1 MRELY
6 VKSLSGEEWPL
17 SLYTVTRNCSVD
29 NASRT
34 VKVTVLQEE
43 QNKQGYN
50 QIQNKAYLVYDGDT
64 YVIEN
69 VNETTVGRRVKKTIS
84 AEHVFYQ
91 NMKLRSRI
99 YETITGTFTPKEL
112 LDFSLKG
119 TGYTLVLDTTDLPAK
134 VEVENFGNNNPL
146 ALLQD
151 LVPNKLKGE
160 FDYSNTEVIVA
171 KQIGRITDKQLRYEF
186 NANEPSQE
194 IDTTNLRTHIRG
206 TGKVKE
212 ETDTLS
218 NVSVPYASRT
228 GKYEIEPGQNKLA
241 TWEVGATFKFSFTG
255 TGFSFDTLAH
265 FLGGEWEFLIDGT
278 ETKTIS
284 TYKDVVADAQTYE
297 VIRGLEDKTHSVVTT
312 FKGKDSNNPNTKGD
326 NVNPHN
332 YLLDGN
338 IIKVYRKLVGD
349 EVYMAVT
356 EYTSPL
362 ASVYGLLIADPES
375 DERFTDE
382 TSLKGHLK
390 ETLTDTIEISIKL
403 TGVQLAEMDLSDV
416 RKGDYLWCILDPF
429 NIDVRIRVVDVEDY
443 EDENKSPVFTLGAI
457 KKKASTIMA
466 TLQKAAKNVDFIYD
480 PATKKVKSKVID
492 GSTIEVNLAKAKG
505 QLKEN
510 QLSFSIPVYEV
521 ASAVKDGLLSAQD
534 YVKLTNLNVGEDGNV
549 NIPLATALNSG
560 LMSAEHFQKLNLI
573 QVDQN
578 GKVIVDLTTIEQ
590 TIQQQGE
597 TIQAQQEQIAQLDE
611 RIIALENSSST

>member
-17 SLYTVTRNCSVD
+17 SLYTVTRNCGTD

-34 VKVTVLQEE
+34 IKVTVYQEE
-43 QNKQGYN
+43 QNIQGYN
-50 QIQNKAYLVYDGDT
+50 QIQNKAYLVYDGEM

-69 VNETTVGRRVKKTIS
+69 ENEVTVGKRVKKNIS
-84 AEHVFYQ
+84 ADHIFYQ

-112 LDFSLKG
+112 LDFTLKG
-119 TGYTLVLDTTDLPAK
+119 TGYTLVLDTTDLPTK
-134 VEVENFGNNNPL
+134 IEVENFGNNNPL

-151 LVPNKLKGE
+151 AVPNKLKGE
-160 FDYSNTEVIVA
+160 FDYTNTEVIVA
-171 KQIGRITDKQLRYEF
+171 KQIGRITDKQLRYGF
-186 NANEPSQE
+186 NVNSPSKE

-212 ETDTLS
+212 ETDI
-218 NVSVPYASRT
+218 VSGVSLPYASRT

-265 FLGGEWEFLIDGT
+265 FLGGEWEFSIDGT
-278 ETKTIS
+278 ETKIIS
-284 TYKDVVADAQTYE
+284 TYKDVVAASQTYE
-297 VIRGLEDKTHSVVTT
+297 VIRSLEDKTHSVVAT
-312 FKGKDSNNPNTKGD
+312 FKGEDSNNPNTKGT

-349 EVYMAVT
+349 EIYTVVT

-362 ASVYGLLIADPES
+362 ASVYGLLIADPEP

-382 TSLKGHLK
+382 ASLKNHLK

-429 NIDVRIRVVDVEDY
+429 DIDVRIRVVDIEDY
-443 EDENKSPVFTLGAI
+443 EDENKSPVFTLGTI

-466 TLQKAAKNVDFIYD
+466 TLQKTAKNVDVIYD
-480 PATKKVKSKVID
+480 PTTKKVKSKAID
-492 GSTIEVNLAKAKG
+492 GSTIEVNLSKAKG
-505 QLKEN
+505 QLNES
-510 QLSFSIPVYEV
+510 QLSFSIPTYEL
-521 ASAVKDGLLSAQD
+521 ASAVKDGLISSQD
-534 YVKLTNLNVGEDGNV
+534 YIKLTNLHVGEDGNV
-549 NIPLATALNSG
+549 DIPLASALNVG
-560 LMSAEHFQKLNLI
+560 LMSAELFQKLNVI
-573 QVDQN
+573 QVDQD
-578 GKVIVDLTTIEQ
+578 GRVIVDLTNIEQ
-590 TIQQQGE
+590 LIQQQDE
-597 TIQAQQEQIAQLDE
+597 TIHSQQEQITQLNE
-611 RIIALENSSST
+611 RLTALENTSSS

>member
-17 SLYTVTRNCSVD
+17 SLYTVTRNCSVE

-34 VKVTVLQEE
+34 IKVTVLQEE
-43 QNKQGYN
+43 HNKQGYS
-50 QIQNKAYLVYDGDT
+50 QIQNKAYLVYDGET

-69 VNETTVGRRVKKTIS
+69 ANEVTVGKRLKKNIS
-84 AEHVFYQ
+84 ADHIFYQ

-160 FDYSNTEVIVA
+160 FDYTNTEVIVA
-171 KQIGRITDKQLRYEF
+171 KQIGRVTDKQLRYGF
-186 NANEPSQE
+186 NVNSPSKE

-218 NVSVPYASRT
+218 GISLPYASRT

-265 FLGGEWEFLIDGT
+265 FLGGEWEFSIDGT

-284 TYKDVVADAQTYE
+284 TYKDVVAAPQIYE
-297 VIRGLEDKTHSVVTT
+297 VARGLEDKTHSVVVT

-326 NVNPHN
+326 DVKPHN

-349 EVYMAVT
+349 EIYMAVA

-362 ASVYGLLIADPES
+362 ASIYGILIADPEP

-382 TSLKGHLK
+382 ASLKNHLK

-429 NIDVRIRVVDVEDY
+429 DIDVRIRVVDIEDY
-443 EDENKSPVFTLGAI
+443 EDENKSPVFTLGTI

-466 TLQKAAKNVDFIYD
+466 TLQQAAKNVETIYD
-480 PATKKVKSKVID
+480 PNKKKVKSTAINPSELDIKD
-492 GSTIEVNLAKAKG
+492 FKG
-505 QLKEN
+505 QVLPK
-510 QLSFSIPVYEV
+510 QLSFSIPEL
-521 ASAVKDGLLSAQD
+521 ANSTKDGLISAQD
-534 YVKLTNLNVGEDGNV
+534 YVKLTNLNVDEDGNANV

-560 LMSAEHFQKLNLI
+560 LMSAELFQKLNII

-578 GKVIVDLTTIEQ
+578 GRVVVDLTAIEQ
-590 TIQQQGE
+590 TLQKLEE
-597 TIQAQQEQIAQLDE
+597 TTAEQQEQITQLNE
-611 RIIALENSSST
+611 RVTLLENPSSS

>member
-29 NASRT
+29 NAGRT
-34 VKVTVLQEE
+34 IKVTVFQEE
-43 QNKQGYN
+43 QNKQGYS
-50 QIQNKAYLVYDGDT
+50 QIQNKAYLVFDGET

-69 VNETTVGRRVKKTIS
+69 ANEVTVGKRVKKNIS
-84 AEHVFYQ
+84 ADHVFYQ
-91 NMKLRSRI
+91 NMKLRTRI
-99 YETITGTFTPKEL
+99 YDTITGTFTPEEL
-112 LDFSLKG
+112 LDFTLKG
-119 TGYTLVLDTTDLPAK
+119 TSYTLVLDTTDLPAK
-134 VEVENFGNNNPL
+134 IEVENFGNNNPL

-160 FDYSNTEVIVA
+160 FDYTNTEVIVA
-171 KQIGRITDKQLRYEF
+171 KQIGRITDKQLRYGF
-186 NANEPSQE
+186 NVNSPSKE

-218 NVSVPYASRT
+218 GVSLPYASRT

-241 TWEVGATFKFSFTG
+241 TWEVGATFKFTFTG

-265 FLGGEWEFLIDGT
+265 FLGGEWEFSIDGT
-278 ETKTIS
+278 ENKTIS
-284 TYKDVVADAQTYE
+284 TYKDVVAAEQTYE
-297 VIRGLEDKTHSVVTT
+297 VIRGLEDKTHSVVAT
-312 FKGKDSNNPNTKGD
+312 FKGKDSNNPNTKGT

-332 YLLDGN
+332 YLLNGN

-382 TSLKGHLK
+382 TSLKGHL
-390 ETLTDTIEISIKL
+390 EEILTDTIEISIKL
-403 TGVQLAEMDLSDV
+403 TGVQLAEMDLSDI
-416 RKGDYLWCILDPF
+416 RKGDYLWCILEPF
-429 NIDVRIRVVDVEDY
+429 DVDVRIRVVDIEDY

-466 TLQKAAKNVDFIYD
+466 TLQRTAKNVDAIYD
-480 PATKKVKSKVID
+480 PTTKKVKSKAID
-492 GSTIEVNLAKAKG
+492 SSTIEVNLTKAKG
-505 QLKEN
+505 QLN
-510 QLSFSIPVYEV
+510 ASQLSFSIPTYEL
-521 ASAVKDGLLSAQD
+521 ANAVQDGLISAQD
-534 YVKLTNLNVGEDGNV
+534 YVKLINLNVSEDGNV
-549 NIPLATALNSG
+549 NIPLASALNNG
-560 LMSAEHFQKLNLI
+560 LMSSELFQKLNLI
-573 QVDQN
+573 QVDQD

-590 TIQQQGE
+590 KLQ
-597 TIQAQQEQIAQLDE
+597 QQEQTIQGQQQQITSLNE
-611 RIIALENSSST
+611 RVTALENSSSP